1 MRWIGVHAPALSLE
15 AFAATLGAAA
25 PLTPLALV
33 AQHRILVTNAVAAQ
47 AGVQPGM
54 KRATALALVPSLVLG
69 AADEARDE
77 QALNALAHALLA
89 FTPSV
94 CAQPPHTVLAEVQA
108 SLRCFGGPEALWL
121 RLQAALAVL
130 GHQLHWAEA
139 PTALAAAW
147 LAQAQPVQA
156 PRLCQPLPK
165 APWTRHLD
173 ELPVGVLGLPG
184 PLAERCVALGLNRL
198 GELRAQP
205 RAGLARRLG
214 PACLNLLAQAYGE
227 APDPREWIS
236 PPTQF
241 NSSLELPFRTEH
253 VEPLLDA
260 VAVLLQ
266 RLAAWARA
274 HQARVQRFEL
284 RLQHQTRLRAS
295 SQGEA
300 GQHTSTL
307 GLALAEPSADVAHWL
322 AVLRERLAREPLEAP
337 VLSLALHCAEP
348 VFTAAPS
355 GELFPELAGP
365 DTHGLLRLID
375 RLQARLGMEAVHSL
389 RLVHDHRPECA
400 TRTHPVQAM
409 PSNAPA
415 QAAPVAP
422 AALPRM
428 TRPLWLLP
436 QAQALPERQGRPWLQ
451 GQPLRLLEGPER
463 IETGWWD
470 EHLAVRDYFIA
481 GLPNGHLCW
490 VYKPR
495 LPAAQGAEG
504 WFLQG
509 WFG

>member
-1 MRWIGVHAPALSLE
+1 
-15 AFAATLGAAA
+15 
-25 PLTPLALV
+25 
-33 AQHRILVTNAVAAQ
+33 
-47 AGVQPGM
+47 M

-69 AADEARDE
+69 AADEARDR

-89 FTPSV
+89 FSPSV
-94 CAQPPHTVLAEVQA
+94 CWQAPHTVLAEVQA
-108 SLRCFGGPEALWL
+108 SLRCFGGAEALWQ
-121 RLQAALAVL
+121 RMQAALAVL

-147 LAQAQPVQA
+147 LAQAQAQA
-156 PRLCQPLPK
+156 LTPSPTPPRLCQPLPH

-173 ELPVGVLGLPG
+173 ELPVSMLGLPA
-184 PLAERCVALGLNRL
+184 PLAERCVALGLPAPLAERCVALGLSRL

-214 PACLNLLAQAYGE
+214 PECLTLLARAYGE
-227 APDPREWIS
+227 EADPRDWIS

-241 NSSLELPFRTEH
+241 DSSLELPFRTEQ

-300 GQHTSTL
+300 GAHRSVL

-337 VLSLALHCAEP
+337 VLGLALHCAEP

-365 DTHGLLRLID
+365 DTQGLLRLID
-375 RLQARLGMEAVHSL
+375 RLQARLGAEAVHSL

-409 PSNAPA
+409 PTHPAGQSAPT
-415 QAAPVAP
+415 APT
-422 AALPRM
+422 ALPRM

-495 LPAAQGAEG
+495 LPSAEAATEG

>member
-1 MRWIGVHAPALSLE
+1 MRWIGVYAPALSLE

-25 PLTPLALV
+25 SVTPLALV
-33 AQHRILVTNAVAAQ
+33 AQHHIVVCNALAAE

-54 KRATALALVPSLVLG
+54 KRATALALLPNLLLG
-69 AADEARDE
+69 QADEARDR
-77 QALNALAHALLA
+77 QALMALAHGLLA

-94 CAQPPHTVLAEVQA
+94 CWQPPHTLLAEVQA
-108 SLRCFGGPEALWL
+108 SLRCFGGAAALWQ

-147 LAQAQPVQA
+147 LAQARPAQA
-156 PRLCQPLPK
+156 PRLCQPLAK
-165 APWTRHLD
+165 APWAQHLD
-173 ELPVGVLGLPG
+173 ELPVSVLGLPKA
-184 PLAERCVALGLNRL
+184 LAERCVVLGLARL
-198 GELRAQP
+198 GDLRAQP

-214 PACLNLLAQAYGE
+214 PEWLALLAQAYGE
-227 APDPREWIS
+227 APDPREWLCAAM
-236 PPTQF
+236 QF
-241 NSSLELPFRTEH
+241 DSSLELPFRTEH
-253 VEPLLDA
+253 VEPLLEA
-260 VAVLLQ
+260 TAVLLQ
-266 RLAAWARA
+266 RLAAWAGA

-337 VLSLALHCAEP
+337 VLGLALHCAEP
-348 VFTAAPS
+348 VFTAPPT

-365 DTHGLLRLID
+365 DREGLLRLID
-375 RLQARLGMEAVHSL
+375 RLQARLGHEAVHSL
-389 RLVHDHRPECA
+389 SLVSDHRPERA
-400 TRTHPVQAM
+400 TQLCPV
-409 PSNAPA
+409 PGS
-415 QAAPVAP
+415 AAVGRAGPTVV
-422 AALPRM
+422 LPPRI

-436 QAQALPERQGRPWLQ
+436 EPQALPERQGRPWLQ
-451 GQPLRLLEGPER
+451 GRPLRLLDGPER

-470 EHLAVRDYFIA
+470 GGLSARDYFVA
-481 GLPNGHLCW
+481 GLPSGQLCW
-490 VYKPR
+490 VFRPR
-495 LPAAQGAEG
+495 VPAAEGAGG